1 MNNKPNL
8 SFWHIWNMCFG
19 FLGIQFGFS
28 LQNAN
33 TSRIFQTLGASMDE
47 LPILWV
53 AAPITGLLVQPIIGY
68 MSDRTWNRLG
78 RRRPFFVAGAIL
90 ASIALVFMPNSPTLW
105 IAAGTLWVMDASFNI
120 AMEPFRAYVGDM
132 LNEKQRPSGYA
143 MQSFFIGIGATVASA
158 LPWMLSNWA
167 DVPNTAAEGSLPN
180 TVIYS
185 FYFGAAVLLLSILW
199 TVFSSREYS
208 PQQLRDFE
216 TAEGQPPEPEQ
227 ATGLTAASYLK
238 QGAGCLVTGSLAAA
252 AIMFWQ
258 LEKELYVLA
267 VATAAF
273 GLIQLGVARGKFNG
287 AAAGMI
293 TQMSDDLFSMPSTM
307 KQLARVQF
315 FSWFAFFAWWIY
327 SIPAVSSFHFN
338 SVDPTSQ
345 AYNEGANWGG
355 LLNAAYNVFA
365 ALAAIAI
372 PFLVS
377 RIGSQ
382 KTHSLNLALG
392 GLALL
397 SIIMINDPSWLMLP
411 MVGLGFAWASLV
423 SMPYVMLAGAL
434 PAGKMGVYMG
444 IFNFFIVIP
453 QILAASILGFML
465 KIFFENQPIYAMI
478 IGGISLLIAA
488 LLSLRVKVPS

>member
-90 ASIALVFMPNSPTLW
+90 ASVALIFMPNSPTLW

-120 AMEPFRAYVGDM
+120 AMEPFRAFVGDM

-167 DVPNTAAEGSLPN
+167 DVPNTAPEGSLPN

-216 TAEGQPPEPEQ
+216 SAEGQPSEPEQ
-227 ATGLTAASYLK
+227 AEGLTAASYLK
-238 QGAGCLVTGSLAAA
+238 QGAGCLAFGSLAAA

-267 VATAAF
+267 VATAVF
-273 GLIQLGVARGKFNG
+273 GLIQLWVARVKFSG
-287 AAAGMI
+287 AAPGMI

-372 PFLVS
+372 PFLVA

-397 SIIMINDPSWLMLP
+397 SIILIDNPSWLMLP

-465 KIFFENQPIYAMI
+465 KIFFDNQPIYAMM